1 MQLII
6 PETKENKMQLTLGEL
21 KLDMARALN
30 NYLVTNIHI
39 KNPSTKRIIL
49 AIDME
54 RLPTPFVTSLFVPS
68 ICLILAAEITLF
80 IDETH
85 FKATISV
92 ALTSNLVMYTLYRG
106 IQEKLPEDS
115 QPKLIDIWLLH
126 GLLMPMLVFT
136 ILATKELINSNL
148 LNQVTKSKL
157 IKVADSSVNEKH
169 QSPNKNKAAESDT
182 WNRGKMWLGCQALVP
197 IFSIIFIITFFIV
210 IFQSQ

>member
-1 MQLII
+1 
-6 PETKENKMQLTLGEL
+6 MQLTLGEL

-39 KNPSTKRIIL
+39 KNPSTKSIIL

-115 QPKLIDIWLLH
+115 
-126 GLLMPMLVFT
+126 
-136 ILATKELINSNL
+136 
-148 LNQVTKSKL
+148 
-157 IKVADSSVNEKH
+157 
-169 QSPNKNKAAESDT
+169 
-182 WNRGKMWLGCQALVP
+182 
-197 IFSIIFIITFFIV
+197 
-210 IFQSQ
+210 

>member
-1 MQLII
+1 
-6 PETKENKMQLTLGEL
+6 
-21 KLDMARALN
+21 
-30 NYLVTNIHI
+30 
-39 KNPSTKRIIL
+39 
-49 AIDME
+49 ME

-92 ALTSNLVMYTLYRG
+92 ALTSNLVMYTLYTG

-115 QPKLIDIWLLH
+115 KPKLIDIWLLH

-148 LNQVTKSKL
+148 LNQVTKSQL

-169 QSPNKNKAAESDT
+169 QTPNKNTAVESDT
-182 WNRGKMWLGCQALVP
+182 WNRGKMWLACQALVP
-197 IFSIIFIITFFIV
+197 IFSVIFIITFFIV
-210 IFQSQ
+210 IFQSK

>member
-1 MQLII
+1 MYCINDGERISCFYLQLII

-21 KLDMARALN
+21 KQDMARALN

-92 ALTSNLVMYTLYRG
+92 AHNL
-106 IQEKLPEDS
+106 
-115 QPKLIDIWLLH
+115 
-126 GLLMPMLVFT
+126 
-136 ILATKELINSNL
+136 
-148 LNQVTKSKL
+148 
-157 IKVADSSVNEKH
+157 
-169 QSPNKNKAAESDT
+169 
-182 WNRGKMWLGCQALVP
+182 
-197 IFSIIFIITFFIV
+197 
-210 IFQSQ
+210 